1 MLASFD
7 TQLFWEAL
15 SSGTYARGALLALG
29 LTLASISIATVLG
42 FFLAVGKQSGPRPV
56 RALVGFYN
64 WIFRGTPTL
73 LQLLFVW
80 NGLPQLFPA
89 LTATWFTAFIA
100 ALIAL
105 SLNEAAYM
113 SEIIRSGLL
122 SVDPGQRLAGRALGM
137 TAPRIMLR
145 IVIPQA
151 VRIVIPPFVNEF
163 ITLLKLTSLGYVIS
177 LRELMTTAQQATA
190 VNFRFLE
197 YYSAAL
203 VYYLAMTSVLMVAQ
217 AWLERRFTF
226 TSARRGTVPV
236 LAHDAR

>member
-1 MLASFD
+1 
-7 TQLFWEAL
+7 
-15 SSGTYARGALLALG
+15 
-29 LTLASISIATVLG
+29 VLG
-42 FFLAVGKQSGPRPV
+42 FFLAVGKQGGPRPV
-56 RALVGFYN
+56 RLFVGFYT
-64 WIFRGTPTL
+64 WLFRGTPTL
-73 LQLLFVW
+73 LQLLIVW

-89 LTATWFTAFIA
+89 LTGSWFTAFIA

-113 SEIIRSGLL
+113 AEIVRSGLL

-137 TAPRIMLR
+137 TGPRIMWKV
-145 IVIPQA
+145 VIPQA

-190 VNFRFLE
+190 VNFRYLE
-197 YYSAAL
+197 YYSSAL

-217 AWLERRFTF
+217 SMLERRFTF
-226 TSARRGTVPV
+226 TSARRRRVVPL